1 MFLICGLRLFR
12 DEYRQSGASVTV
24 FTAAAAAAAGA
35 GGGAAGVIH

>member
-24 FTAAAAAAAGA
+24 FTAAAAAA